1 MHGFVRGDGLGGE
14 GSLGCRDALST
25 SRAGNRHTYHAIGDM
40 LGLRSVMGDD
50 EHGHATRF
58 EHAQQLMDT
67 LFGLGVQTRG
77 RLVHDEHVRIASQHA
92 GNGCQS
98 LLSAGQVE
106 RGAVG
111 KMPDMQQVQ

>member
-1 MHGFVRGDGLGGE
+1 
-14 GSLGCRDALST
+14 
-25 SRAGNRHTYHAIGDM
+25 
-40 LGLRSVMGDD
+40 MGDD

-67 LFGLGVQTRG
+67 LLGLGVQTRG

-98 LLSAGQVE
+98 LLPAGQVE
-106 RGAVG
+106 GGAVG
-111 KMPDMQQVQ
+111 KMPDMQQFQ